1 MCWGRV
7 IGSRQGAI
15 LRHFETFLSR
25 LPTFH
30 NSFREAEDAGPE
42 TENTGPFDGAILHG
56 KPGRFG

>member
-7 IGSRQGAI
+7 IGSRQAVI

-30 NSFREAEDAGPE
+30 NFREAEDAGPE